1 MGRGSGSKNSSFS
14 SSSWLLLLLPLAD
27 AAAVTA
33 PAVVPALGPLLLSVA
48 SLERLLWLLVAE
60 EAAMPDSGLGFEG
73 LGKQKKHG
81 LKTLAKIE
89 LGKTWKLMWQLAKL
103 DK

>member
-27 AAAVTA
+27 AAVAA
-33 PAVVPALGPLLLSVA
+33 AAVVPALGPLLLSVA
-48 SLERLLWLLVAE
+48 SLERLLWLLAAE

-81 LKTLAKIE
+81 LKLWQKLNWAKH
-89 LGKTWKLMWQLAKL
+89 GN
-103 DK
+103 